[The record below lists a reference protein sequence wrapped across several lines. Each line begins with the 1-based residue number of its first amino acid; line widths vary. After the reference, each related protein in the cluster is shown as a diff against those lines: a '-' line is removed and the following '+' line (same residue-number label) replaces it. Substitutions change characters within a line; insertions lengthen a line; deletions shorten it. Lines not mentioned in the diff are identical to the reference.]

1 MPVGVAVV
9 GCGYWGPNLVRNF
22 WESEEVELRWV
33 CDLVPERLEKI
44 RKRYPAVKLTTSLD
58 EVLADTG
65 VDGVCLATPSQTHFA
80 LAKLVLEANRHVLV
94 EKPLCDN
101 SEHVERLMELA
112 EQRGKV
118 LMVDHT
124 FLYNP
129 AVRAVRG
136 ILDSGRLGKLLYF
149 DSTRVNL
156 GLFQRDVN
164 VLWDLAVHDLAMMDY
179 LIHDRRPI
187 AISATGIAHVTG
199 QPENMAYL
207 TCFYE
212 DNLVAHIHANW
223 LAPVKLRRTLLGGEK
238 QMIVYDDLEP
248 SERIKVYDKGIT
260 VSDEKEIHKLLIS
273 YRSGDCWSPKIP
285 AGEALENEVAHF
297 AECIRDGVRP
307 LSDGLAGL
315 RVVKM
320 IEAGTLSMRQRGAPV
335 ELNLQ

>member
-1 MPVGVAVV
+1 M
-9 GCGYWGPNLVRNF
+9 VRNF
-22 WESEEVELRWV
+22 WECDETELRWV
-33 CDLVPERLEKI
+33 CDLVPERLSNIK
-44 RKRYPAVKLTTSLD
+44 KRYPAVQLTNRLED
-58 EVLADTG
+58 VLADSQ
-65 VDGVCLATPSQTHFA
+65 VEAVCIATPSHTHYE
-80 LAKLVLEANRHVLV
+80 LARQVLESGRHVLV
-94 EKPLCDN
+94 EKPLCD
-101 SEHVERLMELA
+101 SSDKVQRLIDLA
-112 EQRGKV
+112 DQRGKI

-129 AVRAVRG
+129 AVQTMRE

-179 LIHDRRPI
+179 LIHDRKPL
-187 AISATGIAHVTG
+187 AISATGIAHVPG
-199 QPENMAYL
+199 QPENMAYM

-248 SERIKVYDKGIT
+248 SERVKVYDKGIT
-260 VSDEKEIHKLLIS
+260 VTDEKEIHKLLIS
-273 YRSGDCWSPKIP
+273 YRSGDCWCPKVP
-285 AGEALENEVAHF
+285 PGETLENEVRHF
-297 AECIRDGVRP
+297 AECVRTGSKP
-307 LSDGLAGL
+307 LSDGIAGL

-320 IEAGTLSMRQRGAPV
+320 IEAGSLSIQQRGTPV
-335 ELNLQ
+335 ELDLP

>member
-1 MPVGVAVV
+1 MPVGIAVV

-22 WESEEVELRWV
+22 WESDETELRWV
-33 CDLVPERLEKI
+33 CDLVPERLQNI
-44 RKRYPAVKLTTSLD
+44 RKRYPAVQLTHRLD
-58 EVLADTG
+58 DVLADPQ
-65 VDGVCLATPSQTHFA
+65 VEGVCIATPSHTHYE
-80 LAKLVLEANRHVLV
+80 LARQVLESGRHVLV
-94 EKPLCDN
+94 EKPLCDD
-101 SEHVERLMELA
+101 SEKVQRLIDLA

-129 AVRAVRG
+129 AVQAVRG
-136 ILDSGRLGKLLYF
+136 LLDSGRLGRLLYF

-179 LIHDRRPI
+179 LIHDRKPL
-187 AISATGIAHVTG
+187 AISATGIAHVPG
-199 QPENMAYL
+199 QPENMAYM

-248 SERIKVYDKGIT
+248 SERVKVYDKGIT
-260 VSDEKEIHKLLIS
+260 VTDEKEIHKLLIS
-273 YRSGDCWSPKIP
+273 YRSGDCWCPKVP
-285 AGEALENEVAHF
+285 AGEALENEVKHF
-297 AECIRDGVRP
+297 AECIRTGAKP
-307 LSDGLAGL
+307 LSDGMAGL

-320 IEAGTLSMRQRGAPV
+320 IEAGSLSIQQRGAPV
-335 ELNLQ
+335 ELNLP

>member
-1 MPVGVAVV
+1 MPVGIAVV

-22 WESEEVELRWV
+22 WESDETELRWV
-33 CDLVPERLEKI
+33 CDLVPERLQNI
-44 RKRYPAVKLTTSLD
+44 RKRYPAVQLTHRLD
-58 EVLADTG
+58 DVLADPQ
-65 VDGVCLATPSQTHFA
+65 VEGVCIATPSHTHYE
-80 LAKLVLEANRHVLV
+80 LARQVLESGRHVLV
-94 EKPLCDN
+94 EKPLCDD
-101 SEHVERLMELA
+101 SEKVQRLIDLA

-129 AVRAVRG
+129 AVQAVRG
-136 ILDSGRLGKLLYF
+136 LLDSGRLGRLLYF
-149 DSTRVNL
+149 DSTPVNL

-179 LIHDRRPI
+179 LIHDRKPL
-187 AISATGIAHVTG
+187 AISATGIAHVPG
-199 QPENMAYL
+199 QPENMAYM

-248 SERIKVYDKGIT
+248 SERVKVYDKGIT
-260 VSDEKEIHKLLIS
+260 VTDEKEIHKLLIS
-273 YRSGDCWSPKIP
+273 YRSGDCWCPKVP
-285 AGEALENEVAHF
+285 AGEALENEVKHF
-297 AECIRDGVRP
+297 AECIRTGAKP
-307 LSDGLAGL
+307 LSDGMAGL

-320 IEAGTLSMRQRGAPV
+320 IEAGSLSIQQRGAPV
-335 ELNLQ
+335 ELNLP